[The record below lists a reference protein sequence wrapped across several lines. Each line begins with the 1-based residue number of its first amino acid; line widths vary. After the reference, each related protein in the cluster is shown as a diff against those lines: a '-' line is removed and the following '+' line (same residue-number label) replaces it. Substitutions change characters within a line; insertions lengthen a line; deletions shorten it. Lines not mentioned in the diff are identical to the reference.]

1 MTTIVFG
8 VGELTKLY
16 ERAEHMAKEA
26 QAQVDLQEAC
36 DKLTNADLPE
46 QLRLANNRIAALERR
61 NKQLEGQK
69 EYYRELFSEMSTLA
83 HEMSRIADR
92 FGDA

>member
-16 ERAEHMAKEA
+16 EKA
-26 QAQVDLQEAC
+26 QAQADLQEAC
-36 DKLTNADLPE
+36 DKLNGADLSE
-46 QLRLANNRIAALERR
+46 QLRLANNQIAALQRR
-61 NKQLEGQK
+61 VKQPENQK
-69 EYYRELFSEMSTLA
+69 EYYRELFSELSTYA
-83 HEMSRIADR
+83 HDIQRITER

>member
-16 ERAEHMAKEA
+16 ERAEQMAKEA

-36 DKLTNADLPE
+36 DKLSGADVRE
-46 QLRLANNRIAALERR
+46 QLRLANNQIAALQRR
-61 NKQLEGQK
+61 IKQLESQK
-69 EYYRELFSEMSTLA
+69 EYYRELFSELGTLS
-83 HEMSRIADR
+83 HEMQRITER

>member
-16 ERAEHMAKEA
+16 ERAEHMAKEV
-26 QAQVDLQEAC
+26 QAKADLQEAC

-61 NKQLEGQK
+61 IKQLEGQK
-69 EYYRELFSEMSTLA
+69 EYYRELFSELSTSA
-83 HEMSRIADR
+83 HEMLRITEK